1 MTALLAARTPVLAAV
16 LLAACGGDER
26 PPPAPQAAEG
36 PAPAAPPRASP
47 ASAPAYQTVA
57 SGLEVP
63 WDLGFAPDGRI
74 FVTEREGRIRVVENG
89 RLRPE
94 PWAELDV
101 EAVGEAGLTSIAVA
115 PDFARSGAVYVLGTF
130 RGEGG
135 LENRVVRLVD
145 RGGRGADPRVV
156 VGGLPAERVH
166 AGSALDFGPDGML
179 YVTTGDARQP
189 PRAQD
194 PRSLAGKL
202 LRYRP
207 DGSVPP
213 DNPFGGSPVYAL
225 GLRNSQGIDWNE
237 EGELFAAEHGPSGFA
252 NEGDREGH
260 DELNHLR
267 PGGNYGWPE
276 VAGLAGGGRFAAP
289 LAAWTPAVAPAGLA
303 VYRGDAFPAWRGDAF
318 LGALRGEQLI
328 RVGLERSGGGWRAS
342 GQEALF
348 LGELGRIRAVRMG
361 PDGALYF
368 TTSNRDGRGDPREGD
383 DRVLR
388 VVPRG

>member
-1 MTALLAARTPVLAAV
+1 MAALPAARTPLLAAAV

-36 PAPAAPPRASP
+36 PAPAAAAPRATP
-47 ASAPAYQTVA
+47 AAAYQTVA

-74 FVTEREGRIRVVENG
+74 FVTEREGRIRVVESG
-89 RLRPE
+89 GLRPE

-101 EAVGEAGLTSIAVA
+101 AAVGEAGLTSIAVA

-130 RGEGG
+130 RGGGG

-179 YVTTGDARQP
+179 YVTTGDAREP

-213 DNPFGGSPVYAL
+213 DNPSGGSPVYAL

-237 EGELFAAEHGPSGFA
+237 EGELFASEHGPSGFA

-289 LAAWTPAVAPAGLA
+289 LAAWTPAVAPSGLA
-303 VYRGDAFPAWRGDAF
+303 IYRGDAFPAWRGDAF

-328 RVGLERSGGGWRAS
+328 RVELERSGGGWRAS